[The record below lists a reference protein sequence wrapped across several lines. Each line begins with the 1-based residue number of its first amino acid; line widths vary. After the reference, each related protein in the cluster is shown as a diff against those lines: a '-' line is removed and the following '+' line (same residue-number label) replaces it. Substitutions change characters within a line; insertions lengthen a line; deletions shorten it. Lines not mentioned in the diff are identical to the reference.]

1 MATIPPYVDIA
12 FAVILLIS
20 GLLAMYRGLSREV
33 LSILSWVA
41 AAGAVLYFVVYQKE
55 AMEELTRQFGVP
67 RQVAQVVAGGI
78 IFLVTL
84 IIVHLVTMRISDAI
98 LDSRIGLIDR
108 ILGFGFG
115 LVRGFVIAL
124 IPYMFYVFF
133 VPKES
138 DHFPM
143 VQQSVAVNQ
152 LLKPA
157 SAAVHGLY
165 LRHMPPSLL
174 SPGGETAN

>member
-67 RQVAQVVAGGI
+67 RQVAQIVAGGI

-124 IPYMFYVFF
+124 IPYMFYDFF
-133 VPKES
+133 VPKPS
-138 DHFPM
+138 DHLPM
-143 VQQSVAVNQ
+143 VQQSIAVNQ

-157 SAAVHGLY
+157 SGTVRALFE
-165 LRHMPPSLL
+165 RHMPPSLFT
-174 SPGGETAN
+174 PGGETAN

>member
-1 MATIPPYVDIA
+1 MATVPPYVDIA
-12 FAVILLIS
+12 FALILLVS

-33 LSILSWVA
+33 LSILSWVV
-41 AAGAVLYFVVYQKE
+41 AAGAVLYFILYQKE
-55 AMEELTRQFGVP
+55 AMEDLTRNLGVP
-67 RQVAQVVAGGI
+67 RQVAQVVAGGV

-84 IIVHLVTMRISDAI
+84 IIVHLITMRISDAI
-98 LDSRIGLIDR
+98 LDSRVGLVDR

-124 IPYMFYVFF
+124 IPYMFYIFF
-133 VPKES
+133 VPRDA

-143 VQQSVAVNQ
+143 IRQSVAVNR

-157 SAAVHGLY
+157 AAVAHGIY
-165 LRHMPPSLL
+165 ERNVPPSLL
-174 SPGGETAN
+174 SPGGESSN

>member
-1 MATIPPYVDIA
+1 
-12 FAVILLIS
+12 
-20 GLLAMYRGLSREV
+20 
-33 LSILSWVA
+33 
-41 AAGAVLYFVVYQKE
+41 
-55 AMEELTRQFGVP
+55 
-67 RQVAQVVAGGI
+67 
-78 IFLVTL
+78 
-84 IIVHLVTMRISDAI
+84 MRISDAI

-115 LVRGFVIAL
+115 LLRGFVIAL

-133 VPKES
+133 VPKDS

-143 VQQSVAVNQ
+143 VQQSIAVNQ

-157 SAAVHGLY
+157 AATVHGLY

-174 SPGGETAN
+174 TPGGETAN

>member
-1 MATIPPYVDIA
+1 MATIPPYIDIA

-41 AAGAVLYFVVYQKE
+41 AAAAVLYFVVYQKE
-55 AMEELTRQFGVP
+55 AMEELTKQFGVP

-133 VPKES
+133 VPKDS
-138 DHFPM
+138 DHLPM
-143 VQQSVAVNQ
+143 VQQSFAVNQ

-157 SAAVHGLY
+157 AGTVHGLY

-174 SPGGETAN
+174 TPGGETAN